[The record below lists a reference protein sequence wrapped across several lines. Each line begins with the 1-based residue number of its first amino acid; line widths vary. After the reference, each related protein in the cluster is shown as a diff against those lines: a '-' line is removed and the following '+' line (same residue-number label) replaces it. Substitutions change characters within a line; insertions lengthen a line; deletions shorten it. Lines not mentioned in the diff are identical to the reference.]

1 MKKHFL
7 KRSAVTLLLTF
18 SLFACSDDGTEKIL
32 LSDVPENVLDIVQN
46 ALPGIT
52 LKKKAEREIKD
63 QTMVYELEGK
73 LDNGN
78 EYEIK
83 ITETGTI
90 VEIELED

>member
-7 KRSAVTLLLTF
+7 KRSAVTLLLMF
-18 SLFACSDDGTEKIL
+18 SLFACSDDGTEKIP
-32 LSDVPENVLDIVQN
+32 LSEVPENVLDIVQN

-83 ITETGTI
+83 ITETGTL

>member
-1 MKKHFL
+1 MKKHSL
-7 KRSAVTLLLTF
+7 KKSAVTLLLMF
-18 SLFACSDDGTEKIL
+18 SLFACSDDGTEKIP
-32 LSDVPENVLDIVQN
+32 LSEVPENVLDIVQN

-63 QTMVYELEGK
+63 QIMIYELEGK

-83 ITETGTI
+83 ITETGTL

>member
-1 MKKHFL
+1 M
-7 KRSAVTLLLTF
+7 
-18 SLFACSDDGTEKIL
+18 
-32 LSDVPENVLDIVQN
+32 PENLLDIVQN

-83 ITETGTI
+83 ITESGTL

>member
-1 MKKHFL
+1 MSVVTFL
-7 KRSAVTLLLTF
+7 MVFSQSACT
-18 SLFACSDDGTEKIL
+18 DKGTEEIP
-32 LSDVPENVLDIVQN
+32 LSEVPANVMEVVQN

-63 QTMVYELEGK
+63 HVMVYELEGK

-83 ITETGTI
+83 ITDTGTL